1 MSEHDS
7 SPAYPQAQNSDDW
20 LNTADSW
27 WSQALG
33 VAGAGFRRRLDAE
46 AKRERVQAPE
56 RVSPDLFNA
65 HVTDDLQ
72 VVIRSWACFV
82 RLDMADYAEAMDACL
97 AYAWRR
103 GAWGLSAAHLA
114 DLQDWLHQELA
125 RAIGPE
131 I

>member
-7 SPAYPQAQNSDDW
+7 SPGYPQEQNSDDW
-20 LNTADSW
+20 LKAADLW
-27 WSQALG
+27 WSQALSA
-33 VAGAGFRRRLDAE
+33 AGAGFQRRLDGLARRGSVE
-46 AKRERVQAPE
+46 APE

-82 RLDMADYAEAMDACL
+82 RLDMAGYGEALDACL

-103 GAWGLSAAHLA
+103 GAWGLSAVHFAE
-114 DLQDWLHQELA
+114 LQDWIHQQLSL
-125 RAIGPE
+125 AIGPE